1 MHSDIRI
8 RTAEP
13 RDVETLAELNL
24 AMAWETEHLQLCPA
38 TLIRGIQAVLAD
50 AGHGF
55 YIVAESEGQVVGCL
69 LITSEWS
76 DWRCGLFWWIQSLYI
91 RPPFRRRGIFRQL
104 HEFVKTQ
111 ASRQGG
117 VCGIRLYVEQSNQV
131 AQRAYQQIGMHARS
145 YRIYEQM
152 LPK

>member
-1 MHSDIRI
+1 MNCDVQI

-13 RDVETLAELNL
+13 RDVEAIAELNM
-24 AMAWETEHLQLCPA
+24 AMAWETEHLNLSQA
-38 TLIRGIQAVLAD
+38 TLTRGIQAVLD
-50 AGHGF
+50 NPDHGF
-55 YIVAESEGQVVGCL
+55 YVVAEGDGQVVGCL
-69 LITSEWS
+69 LITFEWS

-91 RPPFRRRGIFRQL
+91 RPRFRRRGIFRQL
-104 HEFVKTQ
+104 HEFVKTE
-111 ASRQGG
+111 ALRRSN

-145 YRIYEQM
+145 YRMYEQM

>member
-1 MHSDIRI
+1 MQYDVHV

-13 RDVETLAELNL
+13 KDIEVIAELNL
-24 AMAWETEHLQLCPA
+24 AMAWETEHVNLSGA
-38 TLIRGIQAVLAD
+38 TLTRGIEAVLD
-50 AGHGF
+50 DPRHGF

-69 LITSEWS
+69 LITFEWS

-91 RPPFRRRGIFRQL
+91 RPLFRRRGVFRQL
-104 HEFVKTQ
+104 HEFVKTK
-111 ASRQGG
+111 ALDRSD

-145 YRIYEQM
+145 YRMYEQM
-152 LPK
+152 LAR